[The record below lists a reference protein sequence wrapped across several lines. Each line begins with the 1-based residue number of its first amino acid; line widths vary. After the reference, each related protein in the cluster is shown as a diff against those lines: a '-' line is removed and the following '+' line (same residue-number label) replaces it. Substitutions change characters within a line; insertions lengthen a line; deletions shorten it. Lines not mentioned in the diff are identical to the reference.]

1 MTTAPASTSVE
12 DHEEQHRLTAAEGLA
27 ALSLD
32 ALSSVAY
39 GPEAILVVL
48 VAAGATALHY
58 SVPITGAIVV
68 LLAVLVVSYRQVIAA
83 FPNGGGAYA
92 VSKAHLGTQAS
103 LVAAASLIVDY
114 VLNAAVGVSAGIE
127 ALYSAFPVLYGA
139 RVWLCLAVLAL
150 ITGLNLWGVSESAK
164 VFTVPTLLF
173 ILSMAAVI
181 VGGLIRT
188 NPAVPLNHQIGPSTE
203 AIGILLLLK
212 AFASGCS
219 ALTGVEAIANAVPE
233 FRKPR
238 ARRAQHTEVWLG
250 ILLGTMLIG
259 LGILIRK
266 FHVVPHS
273 NITVLAQLTEASL
286 GHNIVYYAIG
296 LITTVLLA
304 LAANTS
310 FGGLPVLAALLAKDN
325 FLPHM
330 FGLRA
335 DRQVHRTGVVVLAV
349 LAAALLVASNGDTQ
363 ALIPLFAIGV
373 FVGFTLSQFGMVR
386 HWRIERSR
394 GWITRAAINGFGA
407 VLTTVTTIIE
417 LGTKFTEGAW
427 LIVLVIPGLVLLFRR
442 VHGTYARI
450 GTLLGIGQVP
460 KPPSKQKSLVIVPV
474 ASLSR
479 LTAEGISAALSLG
492 DDVIAV
498 TVCFADPEDEA
509 ADVSFRGQW
518 EEWRPNVPLIT
529 LRSLHRSIAH
539 PIVKYL
545 CQIEEED
552 KYHRLVV
559 LIPEVQ
565 PKRFW
570 YYLLFNQRG
579 VILDRAIRRGTA
591 NVVLCRLRYRLQQFE
606 VSDTASATA
615 AAPERQ
621 SLLVDRVARGQR
633 GADLVGERDRQE
645 SLFQRRSCARDRGHQ
660 EPALEEAAAFHQQ
673 LYVGV
678 GETLGVDIPCAASG
692 GDRTVMQHPRG
703 PAEAGHAV
711 LEAARSQRKQ
721 LNELAGDL
729 FDQRRRGTSGRYGL
743 RSAVDSLEITGA
755 PARRHVLAASPD
767 GDLGDRDAD
776 HEQQHGGL
784 DVGPVGDAEPLIRL
798 SEEEIEPHRGRDGRE
813 VPGQPVPAGRHR
825 HYHQQHGQRGVG
837 VREAGPERHQDRGQ
851 CERRGQ
857 RGQHRQP
864 VPGQVLRHS
873 VPPSVRSGPL
883 TP

>member
-1 MTTAPASTSVE
+1 MTNTVAE
-12 DHEEQHRLTAAEGLA
+12 DDEQHRLTAVQGLA

-83 FPNGGGAYA
+83 FPSGGGAYA

-188 NPAVPLNHQIGPSTE
+188 NPAVALNHQIGPSTE

-238 ARRAQHTEVWLG
+238 ARRAQHTEMWLG

-286 GHNIVYYAIG
+286 GHNFVYTAIG

-310 FGGLPVLAALLAKDN
+310 FGGLPVLTALLARDN

-335 DRQVHRTGVVVLAV
+335 DRQVHRYGVVVLAV

-373 FVGFTLSQFGMVR
+373 FVGFTLSQFGMVK

-394 GWITRAAINGFGA
+394 GWMTRAAINGFGA

-427 LIVLVIPGLVLLFRR
+427 LIVLVIPGLVLLFSR
-442 VHGTYARI
+442 VHRTYDRI
-450 GTLLGIGQVP
+450 GALLGIGQTP
-460 KPPSKQKSLVIVPV
+460 GAAGQAQV
-474 ASLSR
+474 AGRRAGR
-479 LTAEGISAALSLG
+479 LDI
-492 DDVIAV
+492 
-498 TVCFADPEDEA
+498 A
-509 ADVSFRGQW
+509 ADRRGHLHGAVH
-518 EEWRPNVPLIT
+518 RRRGHRGDRV
-529 LRSLHRSIAH
+529 LHRS
-539 PIVKYL
+539 
-545 CQIEEED
+545 
-552 KYHRLVV
+552 R
-559 LIPEVQ
+559 
-565 PKRFW
+565 
-570 YYLLFNQRG
+570 
-579 VILDRAIRRGTA
+579 RRGGRR
-591 NVVLCRLRYRLQQFE
+591 VVPRALG
-606 VSDTASATA
+606 AM
-615 AAPERQ
+615 APERPADHAAQ
-621 SLLVDRVARGQR
+621 HPPLDRQAHREVPVRYRGEGQVPQAGGADPRGAAQEVLGLPAVQPARRDPGPGDQARHGQR
-633 GADLVGERDRQE
+633 GALPPP
-645 SLFQRRSCARDRGHQ
+645 L
-660 EPALEEAAAFHQQ
+660 PAAA
-673 LYVGV
+673 
-678 GETLGVDIPCAASG
+678 
-692 GDRTVMQHPRG
+692 
-703 PAEAGHAV
+703 
-711 LEAARSQRKQ
+711 AR
-721 LNELAGDL
+721 AP
-729 FDQRRRGTSGRYGL
+729 RRRPSP
-743 RSAVDSLEITGA
+743 ADA
-755 PARRHVLAASPD
+755 PAAPATAP
-767 GDLGDRDAD
+767 
-776 HEQQHGGL
+776 
-784 DVGPVGDAEPLIRL
+784 P
-798 SEEEIEPHRGRDGRE
+798 
-813 VPGQPVPAGRHR
+813 PG
-825 HYHQQHGQRGVG
+825 
-837 VREAGPERHQDRGQ
+837 
-851 CERRGQ
+851 
-857 RGQHRQP
+857 
-864 VPGQVLRHS
+864 
-873 VPPSVRSGPL
+873 
-883 TP
+883 